1 MALDISFP
9 MKQAFHVL
17 YEQGIFVAPLW
28 DFNKG
33 GSIGM
38 LSASEFITILRELGN
53 YGEILSEEE
62 FETHT
67 IVAWR
72 DQKMFIKR

>member
-1 MALDISFP
+1 
-9 MKQAFHVL
+9 
-17 YEQGIFVAPLW
+17 
-28 DFNKG
+28 
-33 GSIGM
+33 M

-67 IVAWR
+67 IVSWR
-72 DQKMFIKR
+72 YQKMFIKR